1 MKEII
6 FIYNFADE
14 LLYFNKIIENK
25 DLNIKYLYDYDA
37 KDVKEIM
44 QLEYKFKTKL
54 KPLILIKED
63 NKYIKAFKQGPY
75 SHEKKGPE
83 YTAIESFKNYLNA
96 QERVSNN
103 S

>member
-1 MKEII
+1 MEEII

-44 QLEYKFKTKL
+44 RPGTLLQV
-54 KPLILIKED
+54 
-63 NKYIKAFKQGPY
+63 GPVTT
-75 SHEKKGPE
+75 SVGG
-83 YTAIESFKNYLNA
+83 AVGNA
-96 QERVSNN
+96 AYAAGF
-103 S
+103 

>member
-14 LLYFNKIIENK
+14 LLYFNKIVENK
-25 DLNIKYLYDYDA
+25 DLNIRYLYDYDA
-37 KDVKEIM
+37 KDVKEII
-44 QLEYKFKTKL
+44 QLENKFKTKL
-54 KPLILIKED
+54 KPLILIKEND
-63 NKYIKAFKQGPY
+63 KYIKVFKQGPY

-83 YTAIESFKNYLNA
+83 YTSIESFKNYLNA